1 MATIGRGGAPRRG
14 VVLRAETQIETGFE
28 ELLRKGGFA
37 AETVD
42 GPPSGGAQLLV
53 QPQNDV
59 ESTHHMQREREAV
72 LLGQGDLC
80 GKDRTLCVEIST
92 AQAVEAAFAHL
103 HHFGQ
108 DEEAGEG
115 GEVAVE
121 LKIGIGRPPRVD
133 AGRIQAADLRMPRFG
148 VEHDA
153 AGKTHN
159 AGAGGRVEAVRVEI
173 KGGSGVLH
181 KWIQGTGS

>member
-1 MATIGRGGAPRRG
+1 MATIGRGGSPRRG
-14 VVLRAETQIETGFE
+14 VVFRAETQIETGVE
-28 ELLRKGGFA
+28 ELLCKGGFA

-42 GPPSGGAQLLV
+42 GPPRGRTQLLV
-53 QPQNDV
+53 QPQNDI
-59 ESTHHMQREREAV
+59 ESPHHMEREREAV
-72 LLGQGDLC
+72 LFGQRNLC
-80 GKDRTLCVEIST
+80 GKDGTLRVEIGSL
-92 AQAVEAAFAHL
+92 QAVEAAFAHL

-108 DEEAGEG
+108 GEEVGEG
-115 GEVAVE
+115 GKVAVE

-133 AGRIQAADLRMPRFG
+133 AGRIQAADLRVPRFG

-173 KGGSGVLH
+173 KGRSGVLH

>member
-1 MATIGRGGAPRRG
+1 M
-14 VVLRAETQIETGFE
+14 LRAETQIETGVE
-28 ELLRKGGFA
+28 ELLCKGGFA
-37 AETVD
+37 AKTVD

-53 QPQNDV
+53 QPQNDI
-59 ESTHHMQREREAV
+59 ESAHHMEREREAV
-72 LLGQGDLC
+72 LFGQRNLC
-80 GKDRTLCVEIST
+80 GKDGTLCVEIST

-108 DEEAGEG
+108 NEEAGEG

-133 AGRIQAADLRMPRFG
+133 AGRIESADLRVPRFG

-159 AGAGGRVEAVRVEI
+159 AGAGGRVEAVGVEI

-181 KWIQGTGS
+181 KWG